1 MKYFLKKIIYFFI
14 PIVIAI
20 VVVSGVYYFKILKV
34 GYKLK
39 EIAQYKVLIMG
50 DSQMQRLLPECIDE
64 PTFNFASSGEHFYFT
79 YHKLLQICKV
89 ENFKVEKVLLGIS
102 AHNFAPIYTAL
113 FDLNTPEGKKS
124 LKSYLYFIP
133 IIDSEFIKSNEIL
146 SKSMIQSIILGP
158 DWGRVIR
165 SKHLNPSDSL
175 INISFNMH
183 YKINSEHAESF
194 KIQNLYIRKIYDL
207 CKIHNIKLVYVST
220 PYHRGYKM
228 KVEKR
233 YFDMLANSVNQYK
246 DIEYLNFLNSD
257 IDSTQMADGNH
268 LNFFGAKIITQRI
281 NNHLNKHLK

>member
-1 MKYFLKKIIYFFI
+1 MTDFLKKIIYFFI
-14 PIVIAI
+14 PIVIAT
-20 VVVSGVYYFKILKV
+20 VVVSGVYFFTILKV

-50 DSQMQRLLPECIDE
+50 DSQMQRLLPESIDE
-64 PTFNFASSGEHFYFT
+64 PTYNFASSGEHYYFT
-79 YHKLLQICKV
+79 YYKLLRICKV
-89 ENFKVEKVLLGIS
+89 ENFRVKKVLLGIS

-133 IIDSEFIKSNEIL
+133 IIGYEFIKSNEIF
-146 SKSMIQSIILGP
+146 SKSMIQSIFLGP
-158 DWGRVIR
+158 DWGGVIR
-165 SKHLNPSDSL
+165 SKHLNPSESL

-194 KIQNLYIRKIYDL
+194 QIQNLYIRKIYDL
-207 CKIHNIKLVYVST
+207 CKTNNIQLVFVST

-228 KVEKR
+228 QVEKK
-233 YFDMLANSVNQYK
+233 YFELLANAVNQYK

-268 LNFFGAKIITQRI
+268 LNYFGAQIITQSI
-281 NNHLNKHLK
+281 NDHLNKHLK